1 MKLDK
6 TFKWCSVCLCAT
18 KATNSQ
24 QNTKSTAACMLWLLC
39 THHHQ
44 RNFLQSKCPQNSTR
58 LIYPCDAPDSDDSSA
73 WNSGSRWS
81 ASISS
86 GPTRRCSDLSEWA
99 DRFDRLDRV
108 DLSLDRVD
116 CRSIRFLLTVRR
128 SSLLL
133 DVVVVIHG
141 CFSACTALSRTVAST
156 TNNLSMKSRAWT
168 DTSFH
173 ACQHTH
179 TH

>member
-1 MKLDK
+1 MLLVCPS
-6 TFKWCSVCLCAT
+6 WIRSVT
-18 KATNSQ
+18 SD
-24 QNTKSTAACMLWLLC
+24 
-39 THHHQ
+39 
-44 RNFLQSKCPQNSTR
+44 FLQTVTSHW
-58 LIYPCDAPDSDDSSA
+58 CDAPDSDESSA

-86 GPTRRCSDLSEWA
+86 GPTRRCSDRSEWA

-116 CRSIRFLLTVRR
+116 WRSIKFLLIVRR

-133 DVVVVIHG
+133 DVVVIVIHG
-141 CFSACTALSRTVAST
+141 CFSACTAVNLTLAST
-156 TNNLSMKSRAWT
+156 TNNLSMKSRAWA

-173 ACQHTH
+173 ACDTH
-179 TH
+179 YKIQLYKSSKYVSAFLRHKQINSHNQPWSVNPQ